1 MLLPHVHGLIG
12 LDCTDMFGHLRSYN
26 RAFDAN
32 HNVFDN
38 AVRDHQLEHLL
49 INYSLNNRNNAV

>member
-1 MLLPHVHGLIG
+1 MRWLIG
-12 LDCTDMFGHLRSYN
+12 LDGMDVFGHLRSYN

-38 AVRDHQLEHLL
+38 AHRDHQLEHLL